1 MNVPPLNS
9 SGWSINPGSH
19 VSAWL
24 LLKASLLLSAVILVA
39 GCQSP
44 AAFPNPNLMAEQAAG
59 PATAVPAQLDAR
71 AANYAT
77 NQLQE
82 GDIVSINFQYST
94 NFNAVQKITL
104 DGVLNLDTVGQVKA
118 AGKTV
123 AELQTE
129 LTKLYQPQVKGDMVT
144 VKVISSGNSI
154 YVSGAVIRPGKI
166 SMDRPMT
173 ALEAIMEAGGF
184 DLNRAKLSQ
193 VIVVRLEDGKQKTFR
208 LNLKQ
213 ALNGADETPFY
224 LKPFDIVHV
233 PTKTFNF

>member
-1 MNVPPLNS
+1 MNVPPVNS

-19 VSAWL
+19 ISAWL
-24 LLKASLLLSAVILVA
+24 LLKAALLLSAIFLIA

-44 AAFPNPNLMAEQAAG
+44 AAFPDPNLMVDG
-59 PATAVPAQLDAR
+59 PATPAPAQLDAR

-94 NFNAVQKITL
+94 NFNTIQKITL

-129 LTKLYQPQVKGDMVT
+129 LTKLYQPQVKGDVVT

-184 DLNRAKLSQ
+184 DLSRAKLSQ

>member
-1 MNVPPLNS
+1 MNVPPVNS
-9 SGWSINPGSH
+9 SGWSINPGGH
-19 VSAWL
+19 ASAWL
-24 LLKASLLLSAVILVA
+24 LLKACLLLSVVILIA
-39 GCQSP
+39 GCHSP
-44 AAFPNPNLMAEQAAG
+44 AAFPDPNLMAEQAAV
-59 PATAVPAQLDAR
+59 PATAAPAQLDAR

-94 NFNAVQKITL
+94 NFNTVQKITL
-104 DGVLNLDTVGQVKA
+104 DGVLNLDTVGPVKA

-129 LTKLYQPQVKGDMVT
+129 LAKLYEPQVKGDMVT
-144 VKVISSGNSI
+144 VKIIASGNSI
-154 YVSGAVIRPGKI
+154 YISGAVIRPGKI

-184 DLNRAKLSQ
+184 DLSRAKLSQ
-193 VIVVRLEDGKQKTFR
+193 VIVVRLEEGKQKTFR

>member
-1 MNVPPLNS
+1 
-9 SGWSINPGSH
+9 
-19 VSAWL
+19 
-24 LLKASLLLSAVILVA
+24 
-39 GCQSP
+39 
-44 AAFPNPNLMAEQAAG
+44 
-59 PATAVPAQLDAR
+59 
-71 AANYAT
+71 
-77 NQLQE
+77 
-82 GDIVSINFQYST
+82 
-94 NFNAVQKITL
+94 
-104 DGVLNLDTVGQVKA
+104 
-118 AGKTV
+118 
-123 AELQTE
+123 LQTE
-129 LTKLYQPQVKGDMVT
+129 LTKLYQPQVKGDVVT